1 MASKPII
8 QELTK
13 KIKKLKFKYGWRQGL
28 FIFLN
33 ILTILIAAGMI
44 VLNLYSIRFNIF
56 ADQTMIY
63 FVLMAILS
71 TVITFLVTV
80 KSFLNIQDKKTQL
93 TQNLLKNQ
101 ETLSQ
106 IQEKKSISE
115 EDVDNITSTF

>member
-8 QELTK
+8 QDLTK
-13 KIKKLKFKYGWRQGL
+13 KIKKLKFKYGWRHGL

-63 FVLMAILS
+63 FVLMSILS

-93 TQNLLKNQ
+93 TQSLLKNQ

>member
-8 QELTK
+8 QELEK
-13 KIKKLKFKYGWRQGL
+13 KIKKLKFKYGWRHGL

-63 FVLMAILS
+63 FVLMSILS

-93 TQNLLKNQ
+93 TQSLLKNQ